1 MSVANGTLKEIRMFK
16 YCFPLSL
23 EDKEAMWFVNNSN
36 LNSLA
41 PLQTVLSEHRTNS
54 IYLEVRP
61 PAQPA

>member
-1 MSVANGTLKEIRMFK
+1 MLQFSNIMYRLN
-16 YCFPLSL
+16 L
-23 EDKEAMWFVNNSN
+23 EDKETMWFVNNSN

-61 PAQPA
+61 PEQPA

>member
-1 MSVANGTLKEIRMFK
+1 MLEQCNIVYGLSFK
-16 YCFPLSL
+16 
-23 EDKEAMWFVNNSN
+23 DKEAMWFTNNSN

-61 PAQPA
+61 PAQLA